1 MLNDIVLIIKIEYCM
16 LFLIIKIYISA
27 MNSIILERNAKIG
40 EAGKAT
46 RLRRKGQVCKVYK
59 CKIDVSSLTLKQKEQ
74 LKMMFVESKWIYNDI
89 IRWSKEE
96 GHTVFDYKLKSSVV
110 RKDKDMNDVEQE
122 LSWTSSHVRQEILQ
136 QTKNQVKTLSTLK
149 RRGKKVGEM
158 KFLSEYNTVNLKQYN
173 NTWKRSGDKHLHI
186 QGVKGNVRV
195 NGLKQIPS
203 DVEYANAKI
212 CSTPLGYY
220 IAITTYTDTKKKE
233 EKKDIVL
240 GVDFG
245 CSTSF
250 TTSEGKK
257 INSFVEESGRLKA
270 LQCRIARQKKGSNRR
285 RKNIYLLRR
294 EYQKMNNKKN
304 DLANKIAHY
313 LLSYK
318 KVVIQDEQLQSWK
331 TEHGT
336 KVQHSVLGRVKSI
349 LQRKDNVIILNKW
362 LPTTKVC
369 TQCGTYHNMSLKD
382 RVFRCDCGIEED
394 RDIHAAK
401 TIVWLYEH
409 KIGLGQAEYKHTQIE
424 EEIRRAT
431 SSYRISKLLSE
442 CEGAT
447 L

>member
-1 MLNDIVLIIKIEYCM
+1 
-16 LFLIIKIYISA
+16 
-27 MNSIILERNAKIG
+27 MNSTILERNTKIS

-46 RLRRKGQVCKVYK
+46 RLRRKSQVCKVYK

-74 LKMMFVESKWIYNDI
+74 IKMMFVEAKWIYNDI
-89 IRWSKEE
+89 IRWNKEE
-96 GHTVFDYKLKSSVV
+96 GHSVFDYNLKSVV
-110 RKDKDMNDVEQE
+110 IKKDKDMQDVEQK
-122 LSWTSSHVRQEILQ
+122 LQWTSSHIRQEILQ

-149 RRGKKVGEM
+149 KRGNKVGEL
-158 KFLSEYNTVNLKQYN
+158 KFLSEYNTINLKQYN

-186 QGVKGNVRV
+186 QGIKGNVRV

-203 DVEYANAKI
+203 NVEYANAKI
-212 CSTPLGYY
+212 SCTPLGYY
-220 IAITTYTDTKKKE
+220 VAITTYTDIVGKKE
-233 EKKDIVL
+233 ENKKDIIL

-270 LQCRIARQKKGSNRR
+270 LQRRIARQKKGSNRR
-285 RKNIYLLRR
+285 RKNILLLRR

-304 DLANKIAHY
+304 DLSNKIAHY
-313 LLSYK
+313 LLSHK
-318 KVVIQDEQLQSWK
+318 VVVIQDEQLQSWK
-331 TEHGT
+331 IEHGN
-336 KVQHSVLGRVKSI
+336 KVQHSILGRVKSI
-349 LQRKDNVIILNKW
+349 LQRKDNVVVLNKW

-369 TQCGTYHNMSLKD
+369 TQCGTYHDNMTLKD
-382 RVFRCDCGIEED
+382 RTFKCDWCGKEED

-401 TIVWLYEH
+401 TMVWLYEH
-409 KIGLGQAEYKHTQIE
+409 KIGLGRTEYKRTQIE